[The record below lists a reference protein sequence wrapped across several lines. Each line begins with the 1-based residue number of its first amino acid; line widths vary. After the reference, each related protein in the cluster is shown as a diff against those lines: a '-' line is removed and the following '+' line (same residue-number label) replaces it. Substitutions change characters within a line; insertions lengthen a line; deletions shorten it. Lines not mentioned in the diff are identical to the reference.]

1 MSLGLIYSTVM
12 LKLYVTPYLIQHV
25 CYSSVKKK
33 SNCGPKAILMVTI
46 QPTIS
51 VGVAVMC
58 VSSIGDRSGSY
69 EKLYVLSIGTRLT
82 KTMYLNSFFMII
94 TACFFH
100 LVNSD
105 SVIHR
110 SSGIIFLERSYR
122 FARGRPTFFPLYPWV
137 AVLYFRLSGEQY
149 CHYQVD

>member
-69 EKLYVLSIGTRLT
+69 EKLCSIYRHTFD
-82 KTMYLNSFFMII
+82 KDNVSEFI
-94 TACFFH
+94 FH
-100 LVNSD
+100 DHYCL
-105 SVIHR
+105 
-110 SSGIIFLERSYR
+110 FLPS
-122 FARGRPTFFPLYPWV
+122 
-137 AVLYFRLSGEQY
+137 
-149 CHYQVD
+149 C